1 MDTFL
6 LLILLI
12 IIGYLSFQFV
22 NKKLQRKFLYK
33 PGFEFLLL
41 GILIGEPFI
50 SFINNKFQLALP
62 IILNEQGLI
71 QLRPVIAAVLG
82 AVGFSVGLQFRV
94 KELFNFSIE
103 QFKLSIFDSILTLL
117 LMSSLSYLVMRSF
130 LQNLISIENLVV
142 NSLIIGLTASTLS
155 IYVLE
160 VLKNKFQIEGE
171 NFNTLST
178 IPKLNNFI
186 SISFVGLIFALN
198 HKGTT
203 KIISFTPIEWFVIS
217 ILISLLLGF
226 LFFIFLEREETE
238 NKLFL
243 ALLGIIIFSSGSA
256 YFLNLSPLFFNL
268 LVGFVIGNLIKS
280 KDALT
285 EFFKKMESPFHIII
299 LIYAGTLIKIDNF
312 YIFIVGLVSYLIIR
326 YLLKFFIGWF
336 AFNLSLDK
344 SKFDKS
350 IGKGLTS
357 QGIIA
362 IAIVINFQQ
371 VFNNPLMNT
380 IFAIVIFSSLINDI
394 LSTKFTKD
402 LLIDL
407 NEIK

>member
-62 IILNEQGLI
+62 IIPNEQGLI

-117 LMSSLSYLVMRSF
+117 IMSSLSYLVMRSF

-371 VFNNPLMNT
+371 VFNNPFMNT